1 MQDCYSVANIFH
13 TNAHTHACIL
23 PHLAAA
29 CTADDPIGAVE
40 RVEEV
45 EDVSAKVWDVFE
57 DRERLRKG

>member
-40 RVEEV
+40 RVEV
-45 EDVSAKVWDVFE
+45 GEDAGAVVWDVFE
-57 DRERLRKG
+57 DWGRLLQG